1 LKNSKNEFKLNPED
15 KLILS
20 CGHSQVN
27 DDLEKKIKKLVNLD
41 LDWKYI
47 LDMATRHR
55 LRPLLYYNLNRIC
68 PDKVPDDVLISLREF
83 YHSNVRKNLMMTGEL
98 VKVMKLLEEKGVNAV
113 TYKGPVL
120 AQMAYGNVGL
130 REFGDLDILVDK
142 SDALKVIEI
151 MAQTDY
157 ELYPAINIEDSFYLR
172 FVTEH
177 QFVHRD
183 SGVII
188 EIKWKFAGDFFTFP
202 EDSSFLTNDIINTDL
217 NGFKVNNFSPDNQ
230 LLILAIHAGKHDWA
244 RISWIMDIANYIK
257 KHPVN
262 WEYCM
267 NKAEKLGVRKILLI
281 NLYLAW
287 DLWGLELPNNILNQI
302 DSDKSIEK
310 ISYQIEKR
318 FFQKKDLN
326 IFGKLSYNLKK
337 RDKLIYGIKDSVN
350 GLTKPGYRDFTDI
363 PLPESFFRFYHFLR
377 PFLLLKRYGKEPV

>member
-1 LKNSKNEFKLNPED
+1 LKNSKNEFKLKPED

-20 CGHSQVN
+20 CGHSQIN
-27 DDLEKKIKKLVNLD
+27 DELEKKILKLVNLD
-41 LDWKYI
+41 LDWEY
-47 LDMATRHR
+47 LMDMATRHR
-55 LRPLLYYNLNRIC
+55 LRPLLYHNLNKIC
-68 PDKVPDDVLISLREF
+68 PDKVPDDVLASLREF

-98 VKVMKLLEEKGVNAV
+98 VKVMKLLEENGVNAV

-120 AQMAYGNVGL
+120 AQMAYENVGL

-142 SDALKVIEI
+142 DDDLKVIEI

-157 ELYPAINIEDSFYLR
+157 ELYPTINIEDSFYLR

-177 QFVHRD
+177 QFVHRN
-183 SGVII
+183 SGVLI
-188 EIKWKFAGDFFTFP
+188 EIKWKFAGNFFTFP

-217 NGFKVNNFSPDNQ
+217 NGFKVNDFSPDNQ
-230 LLILAIHAGKHDWA
+230 LLILAIHAGKHDWT
-244 RISWIMDIANYIK
+244 RISWIMDITNYIK

-281 NLYLAW
+281 NLFLAG
-287 DLWGLELPNNILNQI
+287 DLWGLELPNNILKQI
-302 DSDKSIEK
+302 DSDKSIEQ

-318 FFQKKDLN
+318 FFQKKDPN
-326 IFGKLSYNLKK
+326 IFGIFSYNLKK
-337 RDKLIYGIKDSVN
+337 RDRLIYGIKDSVN
-350 GLTKPGYRDFTDI
+350 GLTKPSYTDFTDI
-363 PLPESFFRFYHFLR
+363 PLPESFFRFYHLLR